1 MTFSLDTLSM
11 QSVASS
17 RAWREGLH
25 TTYAQAHKARYQYH
39 LLALL

>member
-1 MTFSLDTLSM
+1 MTFSLDTLYT

-17 RAWREGLH
+17 RAKREGLH
-25 TTYAQAHKARYQYH
+25 TAHAQVHKARYQYP